1 MTHQNERFPMPDNQM
16 WFDANNPGALH
27 DALRADFARARA
39 AVERRPSLRRHFTD
53 CSVCQAISAATTDAP
68 APMAG
73 RNRLKLKVDLP
84 TMHRLLGLPAN
95 FEIIHMFA
103 DDDPNIV
110 WVKVAGEGLP
120 EVAPTSETPIVT
132 PDAVMRPQA

>member
-1 MTHQNERFPMPDNQM
+1 MASQNERFPMVDQV

-27 DALRADFARARA
+27 DALRADYARAMTS
-39 AVERRPSLRRHFTD
+39 VERRPSLRRHFEQCSD
-53 CSVCQAISAATTDAP
+53 CQGIAAANAGAP

-73 RNRLKLKVDLP
+73 RNRLKLRIDLP
-84 TMHRLLGLPAN
+84 TMHRLLDLPDS
-95 FEIIHMFA
+95 FEIVHMFA

-120 EVAPTSETPIVT
+120 EVDPTSETPVVS
-132 PDAVMRPQA
+132 PGAVRRPGR